1 MVPSLTC
8 GRGLC
13 DVRVSL
19 RGAATASRA
28 SGMPRLLARFAH
40 SLSSS
45 FPPYC
50 SLCSSPRFVPFER
63 LHHGHPFLHGC
74 CWLSLPGF
82 HVGSF
87 VGVWVI
93 QSLLS
98 RMCAFVSVVIPIL
111 EVVVAECALP
121 SLLYLW
127 EVTEDG

>member
-98 RMCAFVSVVIPIL
+98 RLFHLLLISCTISV
-111 EVVVAECALP
+111 
-121 SLLYLW
+121 
-127 EVTEDG
+127 